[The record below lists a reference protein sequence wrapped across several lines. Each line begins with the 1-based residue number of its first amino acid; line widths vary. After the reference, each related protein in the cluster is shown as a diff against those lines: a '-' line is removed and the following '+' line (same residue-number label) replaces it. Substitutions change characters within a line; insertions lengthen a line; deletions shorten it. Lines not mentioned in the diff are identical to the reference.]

1 MSGQPAGN
9 SGYRDEREAALAQV
23 ESLRERL
30 AALEPE
36 CARLR
41 QENEALRRE
50 LAKYSG
56 FTPRPASSA
65 GTIIV
70 AIVVAVCALL
80 FVAGAAAFF
89 MVRTASERI
98 VPSSSSVPVQASE
111 VPTVEPAVPEPV
123 PVPSVVAPSVR
134 STPVNSLTGT

>member
-23 ESLRERL
+23 ESLRERI

-50 LAKYSG
+50 LAKYAG
-56 FTPRPASSA
+56 FTTRPTSSA
-65 GTIIV
+65 GTIVV
-70 AIVVAVCALL
+70 AIVVAVFALL
-80 FVAGAAAFF
+80 FVAGAASFF
-89 MVRTASERI
+89 IVRKTREC
-98 VPSSSSVPVQASE
+98 VMPSSVPVPVSE
-111 VPTVEPAVPEPV
+111 EPV
-123 PVPSVVAPSVR
+123 PVSSVAPPSTVR
-134 STPVNSLTGT
+134 ATPLNSLTGT

>member
-23 ESLRERL
+23 ESLRERI

-50 LAKYSG
+50 LAKYAG

-65 GTIIV
+65 GTIVV
-70 AIVVAVCALL
+70 AIVVAVFALL

-89 MVRTASERI
+89 MVRTTSER
-98 VPSSSSVPVQASE
+98 VMPSSMPAPVSE
-111 VPTVEPAVPEPV
+111 VPVVEPVVPQPV
-123 PVPSVVAPSVR
+123 PVPSVAPSSTVR
-134 STPVNSLTGT
+134 ATPVNALTGT